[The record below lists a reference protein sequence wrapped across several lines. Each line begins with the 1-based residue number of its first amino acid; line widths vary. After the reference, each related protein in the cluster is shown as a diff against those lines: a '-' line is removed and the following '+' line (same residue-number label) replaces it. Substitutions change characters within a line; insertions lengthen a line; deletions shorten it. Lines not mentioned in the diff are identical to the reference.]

1 LNLPAVPPRPVDSPK
16 IGIQVRGANDIYT
29 RLARCCN
36 PVEGE
41 PIVGYVTRGKGLTIH
56 RADCYNIVN
65 ERNRERL
72 MEVSWGATDES
83 KHYPVPLRI
92 EAWDRVG
99 LWRDIADTI
108 ANAGVNIGA
117 VQQVENRRAD
127 RATLIATVM
136 VDSLAQLT
144 TILDKLNRVR
154 DVIEARRV
162 STA

>member
-1 LNLPAVPPRPVDSPK
+1 
-16 IGIQVRGANDIYT
+16 
-29 RLARCCN
+29 
-36 PVEGE
+36 
-41 PIVGYVTRGKGLTIH
+41 
-56 RADCYNIVN
+56 
-65 ERNRERL
+65 
-72 MEVSWGATDES
+72 MEVSWGTTDES

-127 RATLIATVM
+127 RATLVATVM
-136 VDSLAQLT
+136 VDSLTQLT

-154 DVIEARRV
+154 DVIEARRI